1 MQLVQHHPEE
11 IIKNWGWFLGLGI
24 WLILSGILAM
34 YSVSYTTF
42 ISIFLIGIV
51 LLIAGLGQC
60 IMAIREPQWSGFFLN
75 LLAGLLAMVMG
86 YLFVQSTG
94 VSAVTLTLLI
104 AVYFLVNG
112 LFKVFTSAIH
122 RFHRWGWML
131 MNGIASLILGALLW
145 AQWPISGF
153 WGIGLFVGIDL
164 LLMGIFWTAV
174 GFSLYKLFSNQ
185 PST

>member
-1 MQLVQHHPEE
+1 MQFMQHHPED

-24 WLILSGILAM
+24 LLTLLGILAM
-34 YSVSYTTF
+34 YSVIYTTF
-42 ISIFLIGIV
+42 ITIFLLGTV
-51 LLIAGLGQC
+51 LLIAGVGQC

-104 AVYFLVNG
+104 AFYFLVSG

-122 RFHRWGWML
+122 RFHHWGWML
-131 MNGIASLILGALLW
+131 TNGIASLILGALLW
-145 AQWPISGF
+145 AQWPISGL
-153 WGIGLFVGIDL
+153 WAIGLFVGIDL
-164 LLMGIFWTAV
+164 ILMGIFWGAV
-174 GFSLYKLFSNQ
+174 GLSLHRLFPNQ
-185 PST
+185 HSI